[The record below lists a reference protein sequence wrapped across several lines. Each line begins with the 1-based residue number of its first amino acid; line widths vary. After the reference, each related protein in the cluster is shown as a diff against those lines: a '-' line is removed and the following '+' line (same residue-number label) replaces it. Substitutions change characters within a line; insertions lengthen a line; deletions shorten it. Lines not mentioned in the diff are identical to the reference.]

1 MSTLQTIERILQEIG
16 DEIPRL
22 KQRVDEIDSRTRTRK
37 WAGGYNG
44 GDTMGNFSLF
54 KALRGLTMGDWTDA
68 AHERE
73 VLFDHK
79 VRDMGTTPD
88 SAGGYLVPAQAIPEL
103 IEMFKAE
110 AVVSRA
116 GATWLTDLKG
126 SPVTIP
132 KQTAGATAYWVSEGS
147 AITASDLTFGQVSLT
162 PKKVAAMVKLSNE
175 LLSLSLPQA
184 EAVVRQDLVQ
194 QLSLAVDLA
203 ALRGSGANGQPLGV
217 ANTSSINTVALGT
230 NGSYL
235 SNLDLFF
242 DMVAKLEEAN
252 ALRGK
257 LGFVAHPKVK
267 SALRKLK
274 TPQYSGDT
282 GGEYTLPPLVTA
294 LLATDQALEQ
304 AIGYP
309 ILASTQL
316 PTNLTKG
323 TSSNCS
329 EVYFGNWADLLI
341 GQWGGLS
348 ILASP
353 HAGDAF
359 AKDMTWVR
367 VTMVVDV
374 AVRHPES
381 FCLCNDLRV
390 D

>member
-1 MSTLQTIERILQEIG
+1 MSTIYTIEKLMREIA
-16 DEIPRL
+16 DELPDL
-22 KQRVDEIDSRTRTRK
+22 KRRVAELETKTRARK
-37 WAGGYNG
+37 WLGGDDG
-44 GDTMGNFSLF
+44 GDTMKFSLF
-54 KALRGLTMGDWTDA
+54 KAIRGVVLNDWA
-68 AHERE
+68 EASHERD
-73 VLFDHK
+73 VIYSHR
-79 VRDMGTTPD
+79 RDLTTTPD
-88 SAGGYLVPAQAIPEL
+88 SSGGYLVPSREIPEL
-103 IEMFKAE
+103 IEMLQAQTT
-110 AVVSRA
+110 VVQA
-116 GATWLTDLKG
+116 GATVLQDLKG

-132 KQTAGATAYWVSEGS
+132 KQTAGATAYWVAENS
-147 AITASDLTFGQVSLT
+147 AITPSDLTFAQVSLT
-162 PKKVAAMVKLSNE
+162 PRKVAAMVKLSNE
-175 LLSLSLPQA
+175 LLAMSLPQA

-203 ALRGSGANGQPLGV
+203 ALRGSGTNGQPTGV
-217 ANTSSINTVALGT
+217 ANTSGINTIALGT

-235 SNLDLFF
+235 SSLDLFF
-242 DMVAKLEEAN
+242 DMVAELEEGN

-257 LGFVAHPKVK
+257 LAFICHPKVK
-267 SALRKLK
+267 AALRKLK
-274 TPQYSGDT
+274 TPQYSDDT

-294 LLATDQALEQ
+294 ILATDQALEQ
-304 AIGYP
+304 AVGYP

-323 TSSNCS
+323 TSTNCT
-329 EVYFGNWADLLI
+329 EIYFGNWADLLI

-381 FCLCNDLRV
+381 FCLCSDLRV

>member
-1 MSTLQTIERILQEIG
+1 MSSLYEIQKLLN
-16 DEIPRL
+16 EIHHALPENL
-22 KQRVDEIDSRTRTRK
+22 KQRLEDLESKTRARRWLGNDT
-37 WAGGYNG
+37 GGEK
-44 GDTMGNFSLF
+44 MFSLF
-54 KALRGLTMGDWTDA
+54 KAIRGLTLGDWSGATR
-68 AHERE
+68 EKE
-73 VLFDHK
+73 VLFDHR
-79 VRDMGTTPD
+79 VRDLGTTPD
-88 SAGGYLVPAQAIPEL
+88 SAGGYLVPSKEISDLITMLQAQT
-103 IEMFKAE
+103 
-110 AVVSRA
+110 VVVQA
-116 GATWLTDLKG
+116 GATVLTDLKG

-162 PKKVAAMVKLSNE
+162 PKKVAAMCKLSNE
-175 LLSLSLPQA
+175 LLNLSLPQA

-203 ALRGSGANGQPLGV
+203 ALRGSGTNGQPTGI
-217 ANTSSINTVALGT
+217 ANTSGINTISLGE
-230 NGSYL
+230 NGAYL
-235 SNLDLFF
+235 TDLDLFF
-242 DMVAKLEEAN
+242 NMIARLEEDN

-257 LGFVAHPKVK
+257 LAFVCHPKVK
-267 SALRKLK
+267 AALRKLK
-274 TPQYSGDT
+274 TPQFSEDT

-304 AIGYP
+304 AVGYP

-329 EVYFGNWADLLI
+329 EIYFGNWADLLI

-353 HAGDAF
+353 HAGDTF

>member
-1 MSTLQTIERILQEIG
+1 MREIA
-16 DEIPRL
+16 DELPDL
-22 KQRVDEIDSRTRTRK
+22 KRRVAELETRTRARR
-37 WAGGYNG
+37 WLGGDNG
-44 GDTMGNFSLF
+44 GDDMKFSLF
-54 KALRGLTMGDWTDA
+54 KAIRGIVLNDWNNA
-68 AHERE
+68 SHERD
-73 VLFDHK
+73 VIYSHR
-79 VRDMGTTPD
+79 RDLTTTPD
-88 SAGGYLVPAQAIPEL
+88 SAGGYLVPSQEISDL
-103 IEMFKAE
+103 IEMLQAQTT
-110 AVVSRA
+110 VVRA
-116 GATWLTDLKG
+116 GATVLQDLKG

-147 AITASDLTFGQVSLT
+147 AITASDLTFGQVALT

-184 EAVVRQDLVQ
+184 EAVVRQDLAQ
-194 QLSLAVDLA
+194 QLSLAIDLA
-203 ALRGSGANGQPLGV
+203 ALRGSGASGQPTGV
-217 ANTSSINTVALGT
+217 ANTSGINTISLGT
-230 NGSYL
+230 NGAYL
-235 SNLDLFF
+235 TSLDLFF
-242 DMVAKLEEAN
+242 DMISKLEEDN

-257 LGFVAHPKVK
+257 LAFICHPKVK
-267 SALRKLK
+267 AALRKLK

-294 LLATDQALEQ
+294 ILATDQALEQ
-304 AIGYP
+304 AVGYP

-323 TSSNCS
+323 TSTNCT
-329 EVYFGNWADLLI
+329 EIYFGNWADLLI

-381 FCLCNDLRV
+381 FCLCSDLRV

>member
-1 MSTLQTIERILQEIG
+1 M
-16 DEIPRL
+16 
-22 KQRVDEIDSRTRTRK
+22 K
-37 WAGGYNG
+37 
-44 GDTMGNFSLF
+44 FSLF
-54 KALRGLTMGDWTDA
+54 KALRGLSTGDWTDA

-79 VRDMGTTPD
+79 VRDMATSPD
-88 SAGGYLVPAQAIPEL
+88 SSGGYLVPSQAIPEL

-147 AITASDLTFGQVSLT
+147 AITPSDLTFGQVSLT
-162 PKKVAAMVKLSNE
+162 PKKCAALVKLSNE
-175 LLSLSLPQA
+175 LLSMSLPAA
-184 EAVVRQDLVQ
+184 EAVVRQDLAE
-194 QLSLAVDLA
+194 QLSLAIDLA
-203 ALRGSGANGQPLGV
+203 ALRGTGADNQPLGI
-217 ANTSSINTVALGT
+217 ANTSGINTVALGD

-235 SNLDLFF
+235 SSLDLFF
-242 DMVAKLEEAN
+242 DMIAALEEHN
-252 ALRGK
+252 ALKGK
-257 LGFVAHPKVK
+257 LGFVCNPKVK
-267 SALRKLK
+267 AALRKLK
-274 TPQYSGDT
+274 TPQFSGDT
-282 GGEYTLPPLVTA
+282 GGQYQLPPLVTA
-294 LLATDQALEQ
+294 LLATDGALQE
-304 AIGYP
+304 AVGYP
-309 ILASTQL
+309 LLGTTQI

-323 TSSNCS
+323 TSTDCT
-329 EVYFGNWADLLI
+329 EVYFGNWQDLLI

-359 AKDMTWVR
+359 AKDQTWVR
-367 VTMVVDV
+367 ITMSVDV

-390 D
+390 

>member
-1 MSTLQTIERILQEIG
+1 MSTIYTIEKLMREIA
-16 DEIPRL
+16 DELPDL
-22 KQRVDEIDSRTRTRK
+22 KRRVAELETRTRARR
-37 WAGGYNG
+37 WLGGDNG
-44 GDTMGNFSLF
+44 GDDMKFSLF
-54 KALRGLTMGDWTDA
+54 KAIRGIVLNDWNNA
-68 AHERE
+68 SHERD
-73 VLFDHK
+73 VIYSHR
-79 VRDMGTTPD
+79 RDLTTTPD
-88 SAGGYLVPAQAIPEL
+88 SAGGYLVPSQEISDL
-103 IEMFKAE
+103 IEMLQAQTT
-110 AVVSRA
+110 VVRA
-116 GATWLTDLKG
+116 GATVLQDLKG

-147 AITASDLTFGQVSLT
+147 AITASDLTFGQVALT

-184 EAVVRQDLVQ
+184 EAVVRQDLAQ
-194 QLSLAVDLA
+194 QLSLAIDLA
-203 ALRGSGANGQPLGV
+203 ALRGSGASGQPTGV
-217 ANTSSINTVALGT
+217 ANTSGINTISLGT
-230 NGSYL
+230 NGAYL
-235 SNLDLFF
+235 TSLDLFF
-242 DMVAKLEEAN
+242 DMISKLEEDN

-257 LGFVAHPKVK
+257 LAFICHPKVK
-267 SALRKLK
+267 AALRKLK

-294 LLATDQALEQ
+294 ILATDQALEQ
-304 AIGYP
+304 AVGYP

-323 TSSNCS
+323 TSTNCT
-329 EVYFGNWADLLI
+329 EIYFGNWADLLI

-381 FCLCNDLRV
+381 FCLCSDLRV

>member
-1 MSTLQTIERILQEIG
+1 MSSLYEVERLLNEIHYALP
-16 DEIPRL
+16 ENL
-22 KQRVDEIDSRTRTRK
+22 KQRLEDLETRTRARK
-37 WAGGYNG
+37 WLGGDNG
-44 GDTMGNFSLF
+44 GDDMRFSLF
-54 KALRGLTMGDWTDA
+54 KAIRGIVLNDWAEAT
-68 AHERE
+68 HERD
-73 VLFDHK
+73 VIYSHR
-79 VRDMGTTPD
+79 RDLTTTPD
-88 SAGGYLVPAQAIPEL
+88 SGGGYLVPSQEIPEL
-103 IEMFKAE
+103 IEMLQAQT
-110 AVVSRA
+110 VVVQA
-116 GATWLTDLKG
+116 GSTVLQNLKS

-162 PKKVAAMVKLSNE
+162 PKKVAALVKLSNE

-203 ALRGSGANGQPLGV
+203 ALRGSGTNGQPTGI
-217 ANTSSINTVALGT
+217 ANTAGINTIALG
-230 NGSYL
+230 NDGLYL
-235 SNLDLFF
+235 SDLDLFF
-242 DMVAKLEEAN
+242 EMVAKLEMDN

-257 LGFVAHPKVK
+257 LAFVCHPKVK
-267 SALRKLK
+267 AALRKLK
-274 TPQYSGDT
+274 VPQYSGDT

-309 ILASTQL
+309 IIASTQI

-323 TSSNCS
+323 TSTNCT
-329 EVYFGNWADLLI
+329 EIFFGNWADLLI

-359 AKDMTWVR
+359 AKDQTWVR
-367 VTMVVDV
+367 VTMSVDI

-390 D
+390 S

>member
-1 MSTLQTIERILQEIG
+1 M
-16 DEIPRL
+16 
-22 KQRVDEIDSRTRTRK
+22 
-37 WAGGYNG
+37 
-44 GDTMGNFSLF
+44 NFSLF
-54 KALRGLTMGDWTDA
+54 KALRGLTLGDWTDA

-79 VRDMGTTPD
+79 VRDMATSPD
-88 SAGGYLVPAQAIPEL
+88 SSGGYLVPAQAIPEL

-126 SPVTIP
+126 SPVKIP

-147 AITASDLTFGQVSLT
+147 AITPSDLTFGQVSLT
-162 PKKVAAMVKLSNE
+162 PKKVAALVKLSNE

-203 ALRGSGANGQPLGV
+203 ALRGSGANGQPTGV
-217 ANTSSINTVALGT
+217 ANTSGINTVALGT

-235 SNLDLFF
+235 SSLDLFF
-242 DMVAKLEEAN
+242 DMIAKLEEDN

-257 LGFVAHPKVK
+257 LAFVAHPKVK
-267 SALRKLK
+267 AALRKLK
-274 TPQYSGDT
+274 TPQFSEDT
-282 GGEYTLPPLVTA
+282 GGAYTLPPLVTA
-294 LLATDQALEQ
+294 LLATDQSLEQ
-304 AIGYP
+304 AVGYP

-323 TSSNCS
+323 TSTNCT
-329 EVYFGNWADLLI
+329 ELFFGNWQDLLI
-341 GQWGGLS
+341 AQWGGLS

-359 AKDMTWVR
+359 AKDQTWMR
-367 VTMVVDV
+367 VTMSVDI

-381 FCLCNDLRV
+381 FSLCNDLRV
-390 D
+390 S